1 MTMIKINR
9 IDYKNFKALK
19 NFSLELEEKNAVVSG
34 VNGSGKTTLADGL
47 LWLLFGKDSRGA
59 KLNPKPL
66 NEQNEEVLGLEPTV
80 EAKLIIDGESV
91 TLKRVQE
98 EKWTNPKG
106 QLEKVRGSDT
116 TKYFI
121 NTVPA
126 KEKEWKEYLASIGDE
141 TTLQI
146 LADSAFFMRLPW
158 KTRREIL
165 VNTTDLTDET
175 IINGDPE
182 LTELPA
188 ILDGHT
194 VDDTRKILASQKRE
208 IKNQIDGVPARIQE
222 VTDMKAKQEELIGD
236 LDREELQMSVLEKQA
251 EISDLEVKLQ
261 SLKNGDAALDYQN
274 ELAQARLKLAE
285 AERQYLADSNLQ
297 TQSLQEDVLEKQQE
311 VNDLRREKLN
321 CESERY
327 NFANQQGQK
336 LTELDEMKKE
346 RKRVS
351 SATFDEH
358 KKTCPTC
365 GRDLPEDQVTQM
377 VSDFNLRKANWL
389 EEDAARGKALK
400 QESQELAANV
410 AETEAKINEVTTK
423 LLAAEHSLDLINNE
437 LTQIKSGIKPFA
449 ESKRA
454 REIQDE
460 IDLINQKIAN
470 ATSDTSEAEAD
481 LRNQIAGLRAEIAE
495 SQAKY
500 QSFEQLSSFDERINQ
515 LKAEDKRLKD
525 QNQDVERKLWLLD
538 EFTRKKVAA
547 LEESINSKFG
557 LVRWKLFNILK
568 NGGLEEVCEATYNG
582 IEYGTSLNTGAR
594 INCDLDIVNTLG
606 KEFGI
611 QMPVFVDNTES
622 VTKLHGVEAQTV
634 DLRVGTT
641 KKLKVEVTE

>member
-1 MTMIKINR
+1 MIKINSIKYR
-9 IDYKNFKALK
+9 HFKG
-19 NFSLELEEKNAVVSG
+19 LESFDLDLMGADATVTG
-34 VNGSGKTTLADGL
+34 ANGSGKTTLADGL
-47 LWLLFGKDSRGA
+47 LWLLFGKDSKGA
-59 KLNPKPL
+59 AINPKPL
-66 NEQNEEVLGLEPTV
+66 DNANSEVLGLSPEV
-80 EAKLIIDGESV
+80 EAEMIVDGKVII
-91 TLKRVQE
+91 LKRVQQE
-98 EKWTNPKG
+98 TWTSKRG
-106 QLEKVRGSDT
+106 ELEKTRGADT

-121 NTVPA
+121 DTVPV
-126 KEKEWKEYLASIGDE
+126 KQKEWKDYLAALGDE
-141 TTLQI
+141 SILQI
-146 LADSAFFMRLPW
+146 LADSGFFMRLDW
-158 KTRREIL
+158 KKRREIL
-165 VNTTDLTDET
+165 VSMTDVTDNS
-175 IINGDPE
+175 IIAGDE
-182 LTELPA
+182 DLKELPE
-188 ILDGHT
+188 ILGDHS
-194 VDDTRKILASQKRE
+194 VDDMRKVLAGQKKE

-222 VTDMKAKQEELIGD
+222 VTDMKSKHEVAIGD

-251 EISDLEVKLQ
+251 DISDLEVKLQ

-274 ELAQARLKLAE
+274 ELAQAQLKLTE

-327 NFANQQGQK
+327 NFANQKGQK
-336 LTELDEMKKE
+336 LTELDDMKKE

-410 AETEAKINEVTTK
+410 AEAEAKINEVTTK

-481 LRNQIAGLRAEIAE
+481 LKNQIAGLRAEIAE
-495 SQAKY
+495 AQAKY
-500 QSFEQLSSFDERINQ
+500 QSFEQLSSFDERINE

-557 LVRWKLFNILK
+557 LVRWKLFNIQK
-568 NGGLEEVCEATYNG
+568 NGALAEVCEATYQG

-606 KEFGI
+606 KELGI
-611 QMPVFVDNTES
+611 KMPLFVDNTES
-622 VTKLHGVEAQTV
+622 VNQLISIDTQVIELK
-634 DLRVGTT
+634 VGRNKT
-641 KKLKVEVTE
+641 LKVEVSE

>member
-1 MTMIKINR
+1 MTMIKINSIKYR
-9 IDYKNFKALK
+9 HFKG
-19 NFSLELEEKNAVVSG
+19 LESFDLDLMGADATVTG
-34 VNGSGKTTLADGL
+34 ANGSGKTTLADGL
-47 LWLLFGKDSRGA
+47 LWLLFGKDSKGA
-59 KLNPKPL
+59 AINPKPL
-66 NEQNEEVLGLEPTV
+66 DNANSEVLGLSPEV
-80 EAKLIIDGESV
+80 EAEMIVDGKVII
-91 TLKRVQE
+91 LKRVQQE
-98 EKWTNPKG
+98 TWTSKRG
-106 QLEKVRGSDT
+106 ELEKTRGADT

-121 NTVPA
+121 DTVPV
-126 KEKEWKEYLASIGDE
+126 KQKEWKDYLAALGDE
-141 TTLQI
+141 SILQI
-146 LADSAFFMRLPW
+146 LADSGFFMRLDW
-158 KTRREIL
+158 KKRREIL
-165 VNTTDLTDET
+165 VSMTDVTDNS
-175 IINGDPE
+175 IIAGDE
-182 LTELPA
+182 DLKELPE
-188 ILDGHT
+188 ILGDHS
-194 VDDTRKILASQKRE
+194 VDDMRKVLAGQKKE

-222 VTDMKAKQEELIGD
+222 VTDMKSKHEVAIGD

-251 EISDLEVKLQ
+251 DISDLEVKLQ

-274 ELAQARLKLAE
+274 ELAQAQLKLTE

-327 NFANQQGQK
+327 NFANQKGQK
-336 LTELDEMKKE
+336 LTELDDMKKE

-410 AETEAKINEVTTK
+410 AEAEAKINEVTTK

-481 LRNQIAGLRAEIAE
+481 LKNQIAGLRAEIAE
-495 SQAKY
+495 AQAKY
-500 QSFEQLSSFDERINQ
+500 QSFEQLSSFDERINE

-557 LVRWKLFNILK
+557 LVRWKLFNIQK
-568 NGGLEEVCEATYNG
+568 NGALAEVCEATYQG

-606 KEFGI
+606 KELGI
-611 QMPVFVDNTES
+611 KMPLFVDNTES
-622 VTKLHGVEAQTV
+622 VNQLISIDTQVIELK
-634 DLRVGTT
+634 VGRNKT
-641 KKLKVEVTE
+641 LKVEVSE

>member
-1 MTMIKINR
+1 MIKINSIKYR
-9 IDYKNFKALK
+9 HFKG
-19 NFSLELEEKNAVVSG
+19 LESFDLDLMGADATVTG
-34 VNGSGKTTLADGL
+34 ANGSGKTTLADGL

-59 KLNPKPL
+59 AINPKPL
-66 NEQNEEVLGLEPTV
+66 DNANNEVLGLSPEV
-80 EAKLIIDGESV
+80 EAEMIVDGKV
-91 TLKRVQE
+91 TILKRVQQE
-98 EKWTNPKG
+98 TWTSKRG
-106 QLEKVRGSDT
+106 ELEKTRGADT

-121 NTVPA
+121 DMVPV
-126 KEKEWKEYLASIGDE
+126 KQKEWKDYLATLGDE
-141 TTLQI
+141 SILQI
-146 LADSAFFMRLPW
+146 LTDSGFFMRLDW
-158 KTRREIL
+158 KKRREIL
-165 VNTTDLTDET
+165 VGMTDVTDNS
-175 IINGDPE
+175 IIAGDE
-182 LTELPA
+182 DLKELPE
-188 ILDGHT
+188 ILGDHS
-194 VDDTRKILASQKRE
+194 VDDMRKVLAGQKKE

-222 VTDMKAKQEELIGD
+222 VTDMKSKHEAAIGD

-251 EISDLEVKLQ
+251 DISDLEVKLQ

-274 ELAQARLKLAE
+274 ELAQAQLKLTE

-410 AETEAKINEVTTK
+410 AEAEAKINEVTTK

-460 IDLINQKIAN
+460 IDLINQKIVN

-481 LRNQIAGLRAEIAE
+481 LKNQIAGLRAEIAE
-495 SQAKY
+495 AQSKY
-500 QSFEQLSSFDERINQ
+500 QSFEQLSSFDERINE

-547 LEESINSKFG
+547 LENSINEKFE
-557 LVRWKLFNILK
+557 LVRWKLFNIQK
-568 NGGLEEVCEATYNG
+568 NGALAEVCEATYQG

-606 KEFGI
+606 KELGI
-611 QMPVFVDNTES
+611 KMPLFVDNTES
-622 VTKLHGVEAQTV
+622 VNQLISV
-634 DLRVGTT
+634 DTQVIELKVGRNKT
-641 KKLKVEVTE
+641 LKVEVEG

>member
-1 MTMIKINR
+1 MTMIKINSIKYR
-9 IDYKNFKALK
+9 HFKG
-19 NFSLELEEKNAVVSG
+19 LESFDLDLMGADATVTG
-34 VNGSGKTTLADGL
+34 ANGSGKTTLADGL

-59 KLNPKPL
+59 AINPKPL
-66 NEQNEEVLGLEPTV
+66 DNANNEVLGLSPEV
-80 EAKLIIDGESV
+80 EAEMIVDGKV
-91 TLKRVQE
+91 TILKRVQQE
-98 EKWTNPKG
+98 TWTSKRG
-106 QLEKVRGSDT
+106 ELEKTRGADT

-121 NTVPA
+121 DMVPV
-126 KEKEWKEYLASIGDE
+126 KQKEWKDYLATLGDE
-141 TTLQI
+141 SILQI
-146 LADSAFFMRLPW
+146 LTDSGFFMRLDW
-158 KTRREIL
+158 KKRREIL
-165 VNTTDLTDET
+165 VGMTDVTDNS
-175 IINGDPE
+175 IIAGDE
-182 LTELPA
+182 DLKELPE
-188 ILDGHT
+188 ILGDHS
-194 VDDTRKILASQKRE
+194 VDDMRKVLAGQKKE

-222 VTDMKAKQEELIGD
+222 VTDMKSKHEAAIGD

-251 EISDLEVKLQ
+251 DISDLEVKLQ

-274 ELAQARLKLAE
+274 ELAQAQLKLTE

-410 AETEAKINEVTTK
+410 AEAEAKINEVTTK

-460 IDLINQKIAN
+460 IDLINQKIVN

-481 LRNQIAGLRAEIAE
+481 LKNQIAGLRAEIAE
-495 SQAKY
+495 AQSKY
-500 QSFEQLSSFDERINQ
+500 QSFEQLSSFDERINE

-547 LEESINSKFG
+547 LENSINEKFE
-557 LVRWKLFNILK
+557 LVRWKLFNIQK
-568 NGGLEEVCEATYNG
+568 NGALAEVCEATYQG

-606 KEFGI
+606 KELGI
-611 QMPVFVDNTES
+611 KMPLFVDNTES
-622 VTKLHGVEAQTV
+622 VNQLISV
-634 DLRVGTT
+634 DTQVIELKVGRN
-641 KKLKVEVTE
+641 KALKVEV